1 MVRISFWLLP
11 LSPTAVRAALMQLV
25 RVDFGH
31 NAAAPD
37 QRDEVILAD
46 NAVAILHQ
54 MDQEVEHL
62 RLHGNP
68 MTAPKQLAASDI
80 KHMILKD
87 KLHATPRTASALK
100 K

>member
-1 MVRISFWLLP
+1 
-11 LSPTAVRAALMQLV
+11 
-25 RVDFGH
+25 
-31 NAAAPD
+31 
-37 QRDEVILAD
+37 
-46 NAVAILHQ
+46 